1 MAGGSKMERQNKAL
15 ITKICYLYYNEDL
28 TQAQIASRLGITRQ
42 MVSRLI
48 QKAKHDGIVQ
58 ILIKAPTLSTTD
70 LEVKLENRFNLQ
82 EAILVPGDDVSE
94 ESLKEQLGR
103 AAADH
108 LQRALKPGLR
118 IGMGWGT
125 TLRSMAEYF
134 TKSNTRAVEGVEVI
148 QVMGGINNVAY
159 NILAQ
164 DIVRLTATSLG
175 GREIYLHAPCI
186 VDNRETRDTFVREG
200 TIREVIERY
209 GDLDVAFIGL
219 GLVTE
224 NTMWANSGN
233 IDKSE
238 FRNLQHLGAVGEIC
252 LRPFDS
258 RGEFLAVPIADR
270 VISINVEQLRK
281 VKSLA
286 IVGGGKDKHEAM
298 RGVLQSGLA
307 KVVITDEDTARYVL
321 DIPDN

>member
-1 MAGGSKMERQNKAL
+1 MERNNL

-28 TQAQIASRLGITRQ
+28 TQSEIAARLGITRQ

-48 QKAKHDGIVQ
+48 LKAKQDGIVQ

-70 LEVKLENRFNLQ
+70 LEVKLEKKFNLL
-82 EAILVPGDDVSE
+82 EAILVPGDYVSE

-103 AAADH
+103 ATAEH
-108 LQRALKPGLR
+108 LQKILRPGLK

-134 TKSNTRAVEGVEVI
+134 NRSNTKTVEGVEVI
-148 QVMGGINNVAY
+148 QVMGGMNNVAY

-186 VDNRETRDTFVREG
+186 VENQEIRDTFIREG
-200 TIREVIERY
+200 AIREVIERY
-209 GDLDVAFIGL
+209 WGLDVVFIGL
-219 GLVTE
+219 GLVHE
-224 NTMWANSGN
+224 NTMVANSGN

-238 FRNLQHLGAVGEIC
+238 FRNFQQLGAVGEIC

-258 RGEFLAVPIADR
+258 NGGFLAVPIVNR
-270 VISINVEQLRK
+270 VISIDVDQLRR
-281 VKSLA
+281 VDSVA
-286 IVGGGKDKHEAM
+286 VVGGGKDKHEAM
-298 RGVLQSGLA
+298 WGVLQSGLI
-307 KVVITDEDTARYVL
+307 KVVITDENTARYVL
-321 DIPDN
+321 EK